1 MESGIINNNSELQ
14 CNTDLELTFSSS
26 DTTYFYMNIRQIV
39 TVLRVTVQRKY
50 LSQVT
55 IHLFIILD
63 QMS

>member
-1 MESGIINNNSELQ
+1 MENGIINNNSELQ
-14 CNTDLELTFSSS
+14 CNTDLELTCSSS
-26 DTTYFYMNIRQIV
+26 DTTYFYMNIHQIV
-39 TVLRVTVQRKY
+39 TVLTETVQRKY